1 MTRSMRA
8 SSYASAAFV
17 LIAVKLALATIG
29 FRRSLRVLGNLTAG
43 VPSAPANSDARDE
56 RPVDETVRHIATAA
70 AFFPGRALCLEQSL
84 ALYYCLR
91 RAGVAAE
98 LRLGVRH
105 TPFTAHAWVEL
116 EGRPLHEQRDHLNQ
130 LVPLEGS
137 FL

>member
-1 MTRSMRA
+1 MTRNARI
-8 SSYASAAFV
+8 SSFSGTAIV

-29 FRRSLRVLGNLTAG
+29 FRRSLRVLGKLTAG
-43 VPSAPANSDARDE
+43 VPSAPASDARDE
-56 RPVDETVRHIATAA
+56 RLVDETVRRVATAA

>member
-1 MTRSMRA
+1 MTRNART
-8 SSYASAAFV
+8 SSFSATAIV
-17 LIAVKLALATIG
+17 LIAVKLGLATIG
-29 FRRSLRVLGNLTAG
+29 FRRSLRVLGKLTAG
-43 VPSAPANSDARDE
+43 VSSAPAIGDARDE
-56 RPVDETVRHIATAA
+56 RLVDETVRRIATAA

-98 LRLGVRH
+98 LRMGVRH